1 MILANEFND
10 SWNYTFIIVALVAI
24 AIGTLITLR
33 KMKKQQLNDRR
44 EKRGNT
50 K

>member
-10 SWNYTFIIVALVAI
+10 TWNYTFLIVALIAI
-24 AIGTLITLR
+24 AIGTFITIR
-33 KMKKQQLNDRR
+33 KMKKQELSHRR
-44 EKRGNT
+44 EKRGT